1 LTCRA
6 QRSDRVVEGGAH
18 EIHRKAGRSDATSE
32 TFSLLVNVAGSA
44 EILHDEHSALLEP
57 GALSFVDGS
66 QATALNLPAHYR
78 QIIVQFPRDMIC
90 RRYPA
95 LIRNVSARLDA
106 DDANTSLF
114 VQMSSATAARLPLL
128 THDARNH
135 VFDAMAALL
144 GALPCT
150 ASSRSTSERR
160 LARAMADID
169 ARLSD
174 PELCPAALA
183 GLQGISRRQL
193 DNIFAEHGLSVERVI
208 WDRRVDRAIRLRT
221 ERLSAVSRKPNWKL
235 STPPIGR
242 RARQRALQHG
252 TRDADLQRQHCT
264 IRAQAE
270 VPLLPKAVAFHE
282 PHQRR
287 ALQALRELKRHRI
300 RACPFGY
307 DRTRLPGQWRARLA
321 ASLLDRH
328 GRHGGRLQPQLD
340 LGRRRQE
347 LLQLSARTPRLH
359 RIACAR
365 ARLDRL
371 PQLGPRRADLKHEL
385 SLHALQARQL
395 GGRETARLLGT
406 RGRVTGVG
414 GDRYRHRKTRGQ
426 DSGAPS
432 S

>member
-1 LTCRA
+1 LSRRLLRRDPGQGSSTPGADLDADAKSYAAYLQQTFEGVTPLARGGEPLTGRLTA
-6 QRSDRVVEGGAH
+6 GAFGSGRIVVVEGGAH

-78 QIIVQFPRDMIC
+78 QIIVEFPRDMIC

-208 WDRRVDRAIRLRT
+208 WDRRVDRAAGEITATTKSARRLLDIALTWGFSSEAHFSRRFRLR
-221 ERLSAVSRKPNWKL
+221 
-235 STPPIGR
+235 
-242 RARQRALQHG
+242 
-252 TRDADLQRQHCT
+252 
-264 IRAQAE
+264 
-270 VPLLPKAVAFHE
+270 
-282 PHQRR
+282 
-287 ALQALRELKRHRI
+287 
-300 RACPFGY
+300 FGCAPSEY
-307 DRTRLPGQWRARLA
+307 PRLA
-321 ASLLDRH
+321 ANPTGSS
-328 GRHGGRLQPQLD
+328 Q
-340 LGRRRQE
+340 RRR
-347 LLQLSARTPRLH
+347 
-359 RIACAR
+359 
-365 ARLDRL
+365 
-371 PQLGPRRADLKHEL
+371 
-385 SLHALQARQL
+385 
-395 GGRETARLLGT
+395 
-406 RGRVTGVG
+406 
-414 GDRYRHRKTRGQ
+414 
-426 DSGAPS
+426 
-432 S
+432 